1 MNPGV
6 AASQSKSQ
14 PTTSTNVMA
23 IAKASAEYAAAAARM
38 KSDAAQAALDAID
51 PPNELGEP
59 QLTENALKVLSQ
71 RYLKKDL
78 TTGKPN
84 ETPRQLFWRVAT
96 HIARPEL
103 TFPGGSAQ
111 KALARAAEFYD
122 LMARKLFMPNS
133 PTLMNAG
140 REMGM
145 LSACFVLPV
154 EDSIEGIFD
163 SIKATALIQK
173 AGGGT
178 GFSFS
183 RLRPQGDVV
192 ASSGGTTEGPLSFIQ
207 VFSKATDA
215 IQQGAFRRGA
225 NMGILRVDHPDVV
238 RFIEFKDDL
247 SKLQNYNISVT
258 VTDKFIDELR
268 TNPEQHH
275 QVQNPRSKAWSR
287 LEKRGADGKG
297 TGEFWTVGEVWN
309 LIIEHAWRTGEPGVV
324 FIDRINARNPIK
336 NVGLIEATNPCVTA
350 DTWVHTSEG
359 PRQVSAL
366 IGKPFVARL
375 DGRDHTSGA
384 EGFFRTGTKDV
395 VRLETVEGPAL
406 RLTADHR
413 VRRVVRSTR
422 STVESEWCAA
432 SELREG
438 DRVVLANHRARTEW
452 SGAYGADEGYLIG
465 LLIGDG
471 TLKDDA
477 AVLSV
482 WEAAGA
488 GVSGVRERAAR
499 GAASLPHRSDFR
511 GFFDVAGR
519 GESRLKLA
527 ALRDLANELGLAPG
541 RKSITPAIESSSSD
555 FHRGFLQGLFDADG
569 SVQGDHL
576 EGVSVRLAQSDLE
589 LLRGAQ
595 RMLLRLGIASTIYE
609 NRREAGVSRL
619 PNGRG
624 GLAEYATR
632 AQHELVISNDNLRA
646 FRDAVGFSDTD
657 KAVRLETLLES
668 YGRAMNRERF
678 TARVARVTPDGCED
692 VYDVQV
698 PGVNAFDANGIVA
711 HNCGEQ
717 PLHPYDS
724 CNLGSINLGLFVS
737 GEGAEAK
744 FDWDAYKAVIHT
756 TTRFL
761 DNVIEA
767 NKYPLPAIDK
777 MSKTTRRIGLG
788 VMGFAD
794 ALFKLGL
801 AYNSPEGCAF
811 GEEVMRVMN
820 DESHNASEELGAERG
835 PFPAWEGSD
844 WQKEGRKLRN
854 SYTTTVAPTGT
865 ISIIADC
872 SGGIEPMFSLAF
884 IRQVMKDT
892 TGKPTVMRE
901 VNYVFEEHARR
912 AGVWSEELLE
922 KLLEQGTLERLDV
935 PEDFKRVF
943 VTARDISPQWHMRM
957 QAAFQR
963 HCDSSISKTINF
975 PHEATVDE
983 VRAIYELAIDLDV
996 KGVTVYRD
1004 GCRDVQPMALKGS
1017 TSRKEGEAAA
1027 SASAASPAA
1036 QSAVAAP
1043 APTEPS
1049 LFDTAIIPSVKLDPS
1064 PVRLPEIMPSL
1075 RIRQMTPFGNMH
1087 VKISVDPQQHK
1098 EREVF
1103 AQLGK
1108 GGDVAN
1114 SDLEAICRLLSLW
1127 LRSNGSLELAMKQ
1140 LEGIGSSLSVP
1151 TRDGRIM
1158 SLGDGLAKALGRYL
1172 DAKRKHGLHALLLG
1186 TANLE
1191 SPAAGA
1197 SSSASASTLAVASAS
1212 NGQPRNVGHYKIHC
1226 PQCDGELAFQE
1237 GCVKCHGCGF
1247 SQC

>member
-1 MNPGV
+1 MNPAV
-6 AASQSKSQ
+6 ASPALSTVKSLSKSAGFVAQ
-14 PTTSTNVMA
+14 ALALKPA
-23 IAKASAEYAAAAARM
+23 Q
-38 KSDAAQAALDAID
+38 AQAALDALD
-51 PPNELGEP
+51 PPAELGEP
-59 QLTENALKVLSQ
+59 QLTENATKVLQQ

-78 TTGKPN
+78 ATGKVS
-84 ETPRQLFWRVAT
+84 ESPRQLFWRVAA

-103 TFPGGSAQ
+103 TFPGGTPQ

-192 ASSGGTTEGPLSFIQ
+192 TSSGGTTEGPLSFIQ

-258 VTDKFIDELR
+258 VTDKFIAELR
-268 TNPEQHH
+268 SNPEQHH
-275 QVQNPRSKAWSR
+275 QVQNPRTKVWSK
-287 LEKRGADGKG
+287 LDKRGADGKP
-297 TGEFWTVGEVWN
+297 TGEFWSVGEVWN
-309 LIIEHAWRTGEPGVV
+309 LIIAHAWRTGEPGVV

-350 DTWVHTSEG
+350 DTWVHTAEG
-359 PRQVSAL
+359 PRQVREL
-366 IGKPFVARL
+366 IARPFVARV
-375 DGRDHTSGA
+375 DGCDFASGP
-384 EGFFRTGTKDV
+384 EGFFRTAQKDV
-395 VRLETVEGPAL
+395 LRLETVEGHAL

-413 VRRVVRSTR
+413 VRRVVRRTR
-422 STVESEWCAA
+422 DVLESEWTAA
-432 SELREG
+432 GDLRPGDEL
-438 DRVVLANHRARTEW
+438 VLSNHRAAREW
-452 SGAYGADEGYLIG
+452 AGPHSADERGARDSRFSGSPAASSVALHASSRTRTSRSRVELRDGERNSSASCVG
-465 LLIGDG
+465 LLR
-471 TLKDDA
+471 TLFDDA
-477 AVLSV
+477 AQ
-482 WEAAGA
+482 
-488 GVSGVRERAAR
+488 VRLH
-499 GAASLPHRSDFR
+499 G
-511 GFFDVAGR
+511 GDVAI
-519 GESRLKLA
+519 
-527 ALRDLANELGLAPG
+527 ELSLD
-541 RKSITPAIESSSSD
+541 SLESSSS
-555 FHRGFLQGLFDADG
+555 
-569 SVQGDHL
+569 
-576 EGVSVRLAQSDLE
+576 
-589 LLRGAQ
+589 AQ
-595 RMLLRLGIASTIYE
+595 RVLLRLGIASS
-609 NRREAGVSRL
+609 V
-619 PNGRG
+619 NGTTLRI
-624 GLAEYATR
+624 TD
-632 AQHELVISNDNLRA
+632 DNLRE
-646 FRDAVGFSDTD
+646 FQDVVGFSDTD

-668 YGRAMNRERF
+668 YGRALNRERF
-678 TARVARVTPDGCED
+678 VARVARIAPDGCED

-698 PGVNAFDANGIVA
+698 PGANCFDANGLIA

-737 GEGAEAK
+737 GEGAQAK
-744 FDWDAYKAVIHT
+744 FDWDGYKAVIHT

-820 DESHNASEELGAERG
+820 DESHNASEELAKERG

-892 TGKPTVMRE
+892 SGKPTVMRE

-912 AGVWSEELLE
+912 LGLWSEELLE
-922 KLLEQGTLERLDV
+922 KLLEQGTLAELDV
-935 PEDFKRVF
+935 PQDFKRVF

-975 PHEATVDE
+975 PHEATVEE

-1017 TSRKEGEAAA
+1017 TSRKEGESAPAPVTEAAA
-1027 SASAASPAA
+1027 
-1036 QSAVAAP
+1036 AAP
-1043 APTEPS
+1043 AAAPAREPALS
-1049 LFDTAIIPSVKLDPS
+1049 DTAIIPSVKLDPS

-1158 SLGDGLAKALGRYL
+1158 SLGDGLAKALARYL

-1186 TANLE
+1186 TANLDA
-1191 SPAAGA
+1191 SSPSASSAPAPSTPAAA
-1197 SSSASASTLAVASAS
+1197 PTS
-1212 NGQPRNVGHYKIHC
+1212 NGQPRHIGHYKIHC
-1226 PQCDGELAFQE
+1226 PQCDGELAFME